1 MYWITLGIS
10 YLSTSWREVSVS
22 VLQISSFLVT
32 SVRVEYIARH
42 CNYILNCILHY
53 RDDKDCKKQ
62 SYLGRNPNQKPQYN
76 SKTSHFNN
84 CYKKL
89 LFSWFYCTLCKFI
102 INVRFLLRTS
112 IVSKLCKHSLI
123 PRAFHIWERHTNWV
137 KIVSTHVSG
146 IWDSFEDGKMS
157 WFFKF

>member
-1 MYWITLGIS
+1 M
-10 YLSTSWREVSVS
+10 
-22 VLQISSFLVT
+22 VT
-32 SVRVEYIARH
+32 SVRVEYITRH

-102 INVRFLLRTS
+102 INVCFLLRTF
-112 IVSKLCKHSLI
+112 IVNKLCKHSLI

-137 KIVSTHVSG
+137 KIVSTR
-146 IWDSFEDGKMS
+146 IRNLR
-157 WFFKF
+157 FFWGWKNVMVFQVLKFKWIFSSYAFPTETLWRRPLAGPDC